1 MRRPNNLGDA
11 FPFEECNSCYHSDPY
26 ITQDF
31 SFNDDGVEYVIKCR
45 HERGCEHAY
54 ICGMDYGKRTMKGE

>member
-1 MRRPNNLGDA
+1 MRRPNNLGDE

-26 ITQDF
+26 ITENF
-31 SFNDDGVEYVIKCR
+31 SFDDSDVEYVIKCK

-54 ICGMDYGKRTMKGE
+54 ICGMDYGKRTMKNE